1 MSEQLWDKET
11 IFIDEAMTMAT
22 HLVEPIYLKDCKADA
37 LEPPLSKE
45 ASCGE

>member
-1 MSEQLWDKET
+1 MSEQLGDKET
-11 IFIDEAMTMAT
+11 IFIDEAMTMGT
-22 HLVEPIYLKDCKADA
+22 HLVEPIYLEDCKADA